1 MNNKPSIT
9 LYFRYKCNLC
19 SAAFR
24 LQAQLREHYRIHYD
38 VETLRSMEESQEE
51 KPQMSQIEM
60 LADQQRVL
68 QQYQS
73 IIKNEKELE

>member
-1 MNNKPSIT
+1 M
-9 LYFRYKCNLC
+9 
-19 SAAFR
+19 
-24 LQAQLREHYRIHYD
+24 D
-38 VETLRSMEESQEE
+38 ESPEE
-51 KPQMSQIEM
+51 KPEMSQIEM